1 MKNLNIVDDENAD
14 NFANV
19 TSSVETT
26 VDGEGNKTKT
36 AALTVDSTRIND
48 EGEVEDIPCMVIV
61 KNPDGSYERLEAKA
75 NTDGSYTFVKENYSE
90 DMEFFVAVMGDTNLD
105 GKLSIADMLL
115 ARAAMLGKVS
125 LDDLAFM
132 VSDLDGVN
140 GLTIA
145 DILKARAYS
154 LNMTTLDW

>member
-1 MKNLNIVDDENAD
+1 
-14 NFANV
+14 
-19 TSSVETT
+19 
-26 VDGEGNKTKT
+26 
-36 AALTVDSTRIND
+36 
-48 EGEVEDIPCMVIV
+48 MVIV